1 MNKPLRHRALLRF
14 PRRLKGPLA
23 LLLCLIT
30 PLHGM
35 AGDIL
40 RGGAA
45 AGGGRRNNPQ
55 PGADATAG
63 GAAAQAARR
72 NAGDALARTSR
83 AIEAVQRL
91 QLQARSQVG
100 GGNGMNP
107 NSPGTPL
114 PSVPD
119 GLGTGGLDPLGAPVG
134 ADAPVQTPGTG
145 GSVTVTVKQQLQQA
159 FLEWRTFNV
168 GRNTTLYFD
177 QTKGGKSAGQW
188 IAFNS
193 VKDPTGRPSQIL
205 GQIKAEGQ
213 VYVINANG
221 IIFGG
226 KSQVNAHALVA
237 SALPVNTNLTSS
249 GLLNNPDLQPLFS
262 AIEVAAGAKG
272 TPKFTPDLNGTGKV
286 GDVRV
291 EAGAQ
296 ITAPTT
302 ADKVGG
308 RVVLAG
314 ANVVNEGTI
323 STPDGQAI
331 LAAGL
336 QVGMMGHSS
345 SDPSLR
351 GLDVFVGAVEDPL
364 VSAWTG
370 SAGTVTNLG
379 IINAQRGNIT
389 MAGRS
394 VRQNGVLAATTSVS
408 FNGRID
414 LQAGYAA
421 VANPIYDPTNTAFGA
436 PFLFGGTG
444 EVVLGQGSVTQIL
457 PEWDSSETLVGTR
470 LALPSQVN
478 LRGRVV
484 RLMDD
489 AMLLAPNATV
499 NLEAGAWKL
508 DSIGGTLR
516 NQFVYSEGQVHVGK
530 GAFINVAGSAAVQA
544 SILQNILTLQLRG
557 SEFADFSY
565 NRNGDLR
572 GVDLTI
578 DIRRQGV
585 FDGHTWVGT
594 PLADAS
600 GFVGL
605 IQRDAA
611 QLTID
616 GGSLNIRSG
625 GSVILQQGSTLDV
638 SGGYVDYQGAVVTTS
653 RVMLGGRLVDIADAT
668 PDTVYDGLYTGS
680 FTTTSNQW
688 GVSRTYTSQLLRG
701 TRFEAGY
708 VYGGSGGS
716 LNIQAPSLALDA
728 TMNAGTVNGQR
739 QIEVQAAHS
748 TLSIQ
753 LQNQKAVGPTY
764 FNQSPTPPTVLF
776 QSGLTQT
783 AAPDFAVDGSGNP
796 VGLSGDR
803 LTTLLL
809 SPENLKRAG
818 FGKLTVSN
826 RDGNVVLAAGEV
838 LEMQP
843 GGGVTLEGANIDIQG
858 SIVSHGG
865 SVALRAYNLSPF
877 AVDELRQ
884 SADPSTPLANLG
896 RGRVT
901 VAGSS
906 VIDVS
911 GSLVD
916 DRFSLGTTP
925 YVLAGGSLSIS
936 GYDVDVRAGS
946 RLDVSGGA
954 RVDGVLDRTY
964 GRGGNLTLKGGADL
978 NLNWVG
984 GGSLKLAGQLQGM
997 AGTGVAGGSMTLQA
1011 PLIQIG
1017 GTAGADTLLIG
1028 SEFFNQG
1035 GFSSHRLIGIG
1046 AQSGPETYRPG
1057 LVIDASARVKPE
1069 VRSYIYE
1076 PDGPAMN
1083 VRTLLPH
1090 PGLRQ
1095 PSSLTFS
1102 ATGAVD
1108 EFSRLMVVRGDLVAR
1123 AGSVIDAGAR
1133 GSVSFTADT
1142 VSLLGQVSASGGS
1155 ITVQG
1160 EDRLPTLDPNPQKAF
1175 TTVYLGSTA
1184 RLSTAGSFLAV
1195 PDPFGRRI
1203 GTLLSGGRIQ
1213 VSGNI
1218 VAEDGSRLDASGT
1231 AETVDVI
1238 PANLGGNSL
1247 GGSLADGGGSV
1258 PASSGLTAPVNTV
1271 ASKPV
1276 RLESDG
1282 GSIILEGGQML
1293 HTQADLRA
1301 RAGGA
1306 TAEGGTLEV
1315 SSGRFYQN
1323 GVTPEPDDINL
1334 SVAQSR
1340 PGGAFFADPSAAIGA
1355 APSVPSGIG
1364 YFAAD
1369 DFASGGF
1376 DNLRLGGNVAFDG
1389 SVVVQARG
1397 SLAVATGGVLQAS
1410 ADVLL
1415 AGRHVAL
1422 GKVFDAPLA
1431 PTEVPNPF
1439 LQDVQPF
1446 FFAPTSGGGSLTVQA
1461 QLIDIGNLSLQGIG
1475 SASFIAENGD
1485 IRGNGTF
1492 NMAGSLL
1499 MRAAQVYP
1507 VTGTDFTI
1515 SVYDPSLAVKGSAAF
1530 EAAGSKAL
1538 PLSAGGSL
1546 KVYASNI
1553 RQDGVLRAPF
1563 GSIELGWN
1571 GEGTRPQ
1578 DLITGSKAQIPV
1590 TQSLTLG
1597 TGSITSVSGVDPLTG
1612 KGLLVPYGTSTDG
1625 VSWIDPSGLD
1635 ITAGGLPEKTILL
1648 SSRQITTQD
1657 GALQDLRGGG
1667 DLLAYRFV
1675 SGTSGTRDILAD
1687 EGLFAVL
1694 PGYQD
1699 WYAPFGAF
1707 NTGAEAASLKGDL
1720 GYVNGTIR
1728 VGDRVQ
1734 LGGGAGL
1741 AAGLYTLL
1749 PARYALL
1756 PGAFLITP
1764 QSGVPVSSQL
1774 RPDGAVLTSGQRYNT
1789 LSTTR
1794 AAPLLQ
1800 QRFEIAS
1807 STTLAQ
1813 RAQYDTFSANT
1824 FLAAYAAQRGL
1835 DLQRL
1840 PRDSGRMVLDAT
1852 SAMSLAGTVS
1862 ARPITTQ
1869 GRDGSIDISSPLDII
1884 IGHQDS
1890 VPVAGKLLLS
1900 ARQLSSFGVGSLL
1913 IGGVRSQAEGGTA
1926 VAVKTRNITVDNM
1939 NTAQGEAEVLE
1950 GPEIILAASGLIEL
1964 TADAVVRQ
1972 SGALSGGA
1980 ETLLLGSSSVSG
1992 SGSGSLLRVSSD
2004 LGAAVRRLGVTPGT
2018 GAAAMTLGA
2027 GSQVSGVS
2035 VLLDS
2040 TFATTF
2046 ASSAVVEGT
2055 SIGFSSGQVSLVL
2068 GGSSG
2073 PTSGRGLVLDATALS
2088 NLGSAR
2094 SLSLLS
2100 YTTLDT
2106 YGSGTLGGGTL
2117 DSLSLSAA
2125 QIRGFS
2131 NSGGVV
2137 TFAARRVDIANSANA
2152 AASGTETGTA
2162 GGTLRIEAEE
2172 LHLGGNASRIVQ
2184 YGAVQ
2189 AEASKGIFLDGS
2201 GSLTVGG
2208 SLSLAAPW
2216 MKSAAGSSQSIT
2228 STGAMEVTS
2237 AGSAAFQ
2244 AGGAAASLSLTGSSL
2259 RFDSRMTLPG
2269 GSVTLRAASG
2279 SLQMGGE
2286 VSTAGIASGPVGQ
2299 QRLLQAGNIRLAADQ
2314 GNVTVSGTLDVSAV
2328 TGGEAG
2334 RVDISV
2340 PSGSVSLG
2348 AATLLG
2354 TGGASF
2360 GLDVR
2365 QMTSTSGLHTLLNNA
2380 GFTGQR
2386 DFRVRDGDVVLDG
2399 NARVAGLTLGAD
2411 AGAIRVTGQVDA
2423 SGVTGGTIR
2432 LLAYKGVTLQSG
2444 ARLDASAE
2452 KVDSA
2457 GKGGDVY
2464 LETRGQSGG
2473 QIDIQSGS
2481 VVDLSV
2487 DAALTAG
2494 QFSGTLHL
2502 RAPQTGGGTD
2512 LALRPVA
2519 GSVLGASAIT
2529 AEGFQVYDLTGG
2541 GTITTAVRDQVLA
2554 NGNAFA
2560 ANESAITSRLFT
2572 GGNAALASSFVLLTG
2587 AELVNRTGDL
2597 TLGNTNP
2604 GAGSTAWDLS
2614 GFRFG
2619 ARQSAGVLTLRASG
2633 NLVFNEALSDGFTSA
2648 AYNAQLMTNNSLV
2661 SDHVEGWSYRL
2672 AAGADFS
2679 SVDHRSVVQGGG
2691 SLLLGRNAGDAN
2703 EIASNLGERARTSV
2717 AVAGFYQVIRTGGGG
2732 IDISTG
2738 ADVRLLNQYATIYS
2752 AGVRVADPTM
2762 GGRFD
2767 LPILDYAGGTSS
2779 LGPIQQTPPYAVQ
2792 YAQGGGNVEIRAG
2805 NDIIHL
2811 TRNAAGELVADS
2823 QRQLPMNWL
2832 YRRGYVDPMTGQFG
2846 TARFGDVA
2854 TTSWWVDYSNFFEGV
2869 GALGGGNVS
2878 MTAGRDIANVDA
2890 VVPTNARLSK
2900 DGVLTE
2906 LGGGSLSVQAGRNLD
2921 AGVYY
2926 VERGAGSL
2934 RAGGAIITNATRSP
2948 SLTNLADAAPLAS
2961 QAWLPTQLFVGKS
2974 SFDVRAG
2981 RDVLIAPASNPFLL
2995 PGGYSNSFWY
3005 KTYFNTYSQDASVSV
3020 TSLSGSVTLRSSTTL
3035 PTVGGGGAMS
3045 VLLAWIQNQL
3055 LYNAQNPGTSSYYH
3069 PWLRLNETKVDSF
3082 GTVAS
3087 LAPGS
3092 LKLAALGGDVNV
3104 VGGFTLAP
3112 SSRGTLDILAT
3123 GSVNALQPN
3132 GRTTVN
3138 GASTTAWGSSIIN
3151 VSDASPQSI
3160 PGLANPFAFQTLG
3173 GLAAST
3179 ASASGDNFLL
3189 FLDASLRETGSTQG
3203 AFGVLQ
3209 AKQALHAQGLLHAG
3223 DTEPV
3228 RVTAQ
3233 GGDISGLGLFTP
3245 KMARILAARDIR
3257 DVAFYLQNTAATDV
3271 SVVSSG
3277 RDMILYDAG
3286 SLLRTQANSSG
3297 NIINVGDSPLA
3308 GDIQVSGPGSLE
3320 VLAGRHLDLGS
3331 GGNNSDGTGVGITSI
3346 GNGRNPSLP
3355 FDGASLTLAAGIGP
3369 SAGLAASSVD
3379 FSRFI
3384 TEVINGPRGGRYLSD
3399 YAKATGSTVDT
3410 LGEFQALSPEE
3421 QRRVALGVFAIAL
3434 RTAGR
3439 EHSSEGTDYEDGFA
3453 AIGSLF
3459 PGTAWSGDITT
3470 QARDIRTKSGGG
3482 IDILVPGGGL
3492 KLATA
3497 LLGNSLAPPGIITE
3511 GGGGINIFAD
3521 QNVDIG
3527 IARIFTLRGGDEVI
3541 WSSKGD
3547 IAAGSSSKTVQSAPP
3562 TRVIIDPQSADL
3574 KTDLAGLATG
3584 GGIGVLATVAGV
3596 PPGNVDLIAPNG
3608 TVDAGDAGIRATGN
3622 LNIAATVVLNSGNIS
3637 VGGTASGGA
3646 AAPAAAAVNVSGMS
3660 SSSNTAAAAAN
3671 TAATKPGAAKE
3682 NTVAQNDD
3690 SQTPSLMSVEV
3701 LGYGGGEGEEDEE
3714 QKKRRQSLP

>member
-1 MNKPLRHRALLRF
+1 MNPPIRHRALLRF
-14 PRRLKGPLA
+14 PRPLKAPMA
-23 LLLCLIT
+23 LLLSLIL

-45 AGGGRRNNPQ
+45 AGGGRRNEPQ
-55 PGADATAG
+55 PGADVTAG
-63 GAAAQAARR
+63 SAAAQAARR

-100 GGNGMNP
+100 GGNGINP
-107 NSPGTPL
+107 NSPGTQL

-119 GLGTGGLDPLGAPVG
+119 GLGTGGLDVLVPPVG
-134 ADAPVQTPGTG
+134 ADAPTQTPGTG
-145 GSVTVTVKQQLQQA
+145 SSVTVTVKQQLQQA
-159 FLEWRTFNV
+159 FLQWRTFNV

-221 IIFGG
+221 IIFGRN
-226 KSQVNAHALVA
+226 SQVNAHALVA

-272 TPKFTPDLNGTGKV
+272 TPKFTPDLNGTSKV

-302 ADKVGG
+302 EEKVGG

-389 MAGRS
+389 MAGKS
-394 VRQNGVLAATTSVS
+394 VRQSGVLAASTSVS

-414 LQAGYAA
+414 LQAAYGA

-444 EVVLGQGSVTQIL
+444 DVVLGQGSVTQIL
-457 PEWDSSETLVGTR
+457 PEWESNETLVGTR

-499 NLEAGAWKL
+499 NLDAGAWKL

-572 GVDLTI
+572 GVDLMI
-578 DIRRQGV
+578 DVRRQGV
-585 FDGHTWVGT
+585 FDGRTWVGT

-616 GGSLNIRSG
+616 GGNLNIRSG

-708 VYGGSGGS
+708 VYGGAGGS

-739 QIEVQAAHS
+739 QLEVQAAHS

-783 AAPDFAVDGSGNP
+783 GAPDFAVDGSGNA

-818 FGKLTVSN
+818 FGKLTVGN
-826 RDGNVVLAAGEV
+826 HDGSVVLAAGEA

-865 SVALRAYNLSPF
+865 SVALSAYNLSPF

-884 SADPSTPLANLG
+884 SADPSTPLANIG

-916 DRFSLGTTP
+916 DRFSLGTSP
-925 YVLAGGSLSIS
+925 YMLAGGSLNIS
-936 GYDVDVRAGS
+936 AYDVDIRAGS
-946 RLDVSGGA
+946 QLDVSGGA

-984 GGSLKLAGQLQGM
+984 GGSLKLAGQLRGM
-997 AGTGVAGGSMTLQA
+997 AGTGVLGGSLTLQA
-1011 PLIQIG
+1011 PLIQVG
-1017 GTAGADTLLIG
+1017 GTASSDTLLVS

-1035 GFSSHRLIGIG
+1035 GFSSHRLIGVGI
-1046 AQSGPETYRPG
+1046 QSGPETYRPG

-1069 VRSYIYE
+1069 VQSYIYK

-1083 VRTLLPH
+1083 VRKLLPH

-1095 PSSLTFS
+1095 PSSLSFS

-1108 EFSRLMVVRGDLVAR
+1108 EFSRLMTVRGDLVAQ

-1133 GSVSFTADT
+1133 GSVAFTADT
-1142 VSLLGQVSASGGS
+1142 VSLLGSVSASGGR

-1160 EDRLPTLDPNPQKAF
+1160 ADRLPTLDPNPPKAF

-1195 PDPFGRRI
+1195 PDAFGRRI
-1203 GTLLSGGRIQ
+1203 GTLLSGGKIQ

-1218 VAEDGSRLDASGT
+1218 VAEEGSRLDASGT

-1238 PANLGGNSL
+1238 PANLGGNSV
-1247 GGSLADGGGSV
+1247 GGSLAGGDGSV
-1258 PASSGLTAPVNTV
+1258 PPSSGLTAPVNGI
-1271 ASKPV
+1271 ASKSV

-1282 GSIILEGGQML
+1282 GTIILDGGQML

-1301 RAGGA
+1301 RAGGS

-1315 SSGRFYQN
+1315 SSGRFYEN

-1334 SVAQSR
+1334 SVGQSR
-1340 PGGAFFADPSAAIGA
+1340 PGGAFFADPLAAIGA

-1369 DFASGGF
+1369 EFASGGF
-1376 DNLRLGGNVAFDG
+1376 DNLKLGGNVAFDG
-1389 SVVVQARG
+1389 SVAIQARG

-1410 ADVLL
+1410 ADVLV

-1475 SASFIAENGD
+1475 SASFIAQNGD

-1492 NMAGSLL
+1492 NMAGSLI
-1499 MRAAQVYP
+1499 MQAAQVYP
-1507 VTGTDFTI
+1507 VTGTDFTV
-1515 SVYDPSLAVKGSAAF
+1515 SVYDPSALVKGSAAF
-1530 EAAGSKAL
+1530 ETAGSKAL

-1553 RQDGVLRAPF
+1553 RQDGVLRAPY

-1578 DLITGSKAQIPV
+1578 DLIAGSKAQIPV
-1590 TQSLTLG
+1590 TQSLSLG
-1597 TGSITSVSGVDPLTG
+1597 SGSITSVSGVDPLTG

-1648 SSRQITTQD
+1648 SSRQIITQT
-1657 GALQDLRGGG
+1657 GAQQDLRGGG

-1789 LSTTR
+1789 SSATR
-1794 AAPLLQ
+1794 TAPLLQ

-1807 STTLAQ
+1807 SATLAQ

-1824 FLAAYAAQRGL
+1824 FLAAYAAQRGFN
-1835 DLQRL
+1835 LQRL

-1852 SAMSLAGTVS
+1852 SAMSLAGTVT
-1862 ARPITTQ
+1862 ARPISAQ
-1869 GRDGSIDISSPLDII
+1869 GRDGRIDISSPLDII

-1890 VPVAGKLLLS
+1890 APVAGKLLLD

-1913 IGGVRSQAEGGTA
+1913 IGGVRSQAEDGTA

-1939 NTAQGEAEVLE
+1939 NMAEVEAEVLE

-1964 TADAVVRQ
+1964 KSGAVVRQ
-1972 SGALSGGA
+1972 AGVLSGDA
-1980 ETLLLGSSSVSG
+1980 DTLLLGSNSLSG

-2004 LGAAVRRLGVTPGT
+2004 LGAAVRRFGVTPGT

-2055 SIGFSSGQVSLVL
+2055 SIGFSSGQISLVL

-2073 PTSGRGLVLDATALS
+2073 PTSGRGLVLDASALS

-2106 YGSGTLGGGTL
+2106 YGSGTLGGGL

-2184 YGAVQ
+2184 YGVVQ
-2189 AEASKGIFLDGS
+2189 AEASKGIFLDGT

-2216 MKSAAGSSQSIT
+2216 MKSAAGSSQSIN
-2228 STGAMEVTS
+2228 STGSMEVTS
-2237 AGSAAFQ
+2237 AGSAVFQ

-2259 RFDSRMTLPG
+2259 LFDSRMTLPS
-2269 GSVTLRAASG
+2269 GSVTLRATTG
-2279 SLQMGGE
+2279 SLQVGGV
-2286 VSTAGIASGPVGQ
+2286 VSTAGIASGPAGQ
-2299 QRLLQAGNIRLAADQ
+2299 QRLLQGGSIRLAADQ
-2314 GNVTVSGTLDVSAV
+2314 GGVTVSGTLDVSAV
-2328 TGGEAG
+2328 AGGEAG
-2334 RVDISV
+2334 RLDISV

-2348 AATLLG
+2348 SATLLG

-2365 QMTSTSGLHTLLNNA
+2365 QMASTSSLHSLLNNA

-2386 DFRVRDGDVVLDG
+2386 DLRVRDGDVVLDG
-2399 NARVAGLTLGAD
+2399 SASVTGLTVSAD
-2411 AGAIRVTGQVDA
+2411 AGAVRVTGQVDA

-2432 LLAYKGVTLQSG
+2432 LLASKGVTLQSG
-2444 ARLDASAE
+2444 SRLDVSAE

-2457 GKGGDVY
+2457 GKGGAVY

-2481 VVDLSV
+2481 VIDLSV

-2494 QFSGTLHL
+2494 EFSGTLHL
-2502 RAPQTGGGTD
+2502 RAPQTGGSTD
-2512 LALRPVA
+2512 LGLRPVT
-2519 GSVLGASAIT
+2519 GSILGASAIT
-2529 AEGFQVYDLTGG
+2529 AEGFQVYDLTGS
-2541 GTITTAVRDQVLA
+2541 GTITSAVRDQVLA
-2554 NGNAFA
+2554 NGSAFA
-2560 ANESAITSRLFT
+2560 VNESTITSRLFT
-2572 GGNAALASSFVLLTG
+2572 GANAGLASSFVLLTG
-2587 AELVNRTGDL
+2587 AELINRTGDL

-2619 ARQSAGVLTLRASG
+2619 ARQSAGVLTLRAAG
-2633 NLVFNEALSDGFTSA
+2633 NLVFNESLSDGFTSG

-2661 SDHVEGWSYRL
+2661 SDPVEGWSYRL

-2679 SVDHRSVVQGGG
+2679 SVDHRSVVQGTG

-2703 EIASNLGERARTSV
+2703 EIASNLGEKARTSV

-2738 ADVRLLNQYATIYS
+2738 ADVRLLNQYASIYS
-2752 AGVRVADPTM
+2752 AGVRVVDPTM

-2767 LPILDYAGGTSS
+2767 LPILDFAGGTSS
-2779 LGPIQQTPPYAVQ
+2779 LGPVQQTPPYAVQ

-2805 NDIIHL
+2805 NDILHL

-2846 TARFGDVA
+2846 AARFGDVA
-2854 TTSWWVDYSNFFEGV
+2854 TTTWWVDYSNFFEGV
-2869 GALGGGNVS
+2869 GALGGGNIS
-2878 MTAGRDIANVDA
+2878 MSAGRDIANVDA

-2906 LGGGSLSVQAGRNLD
+2906 LGGGSLSVRAGRNLD

-2926 VERGAGSL
+2926 VERGAGNL
-2934 RAGGAIITNATRSP
+2934 RAGGSIITNATRSP

-2961 QAWLPTQLFVGKS
+2961 QTWLPTQLFVGKS

-3055 LYNAQNPGTSSYYH
+3055 LYNAQNPGTSSFYH

-3092 LKLAALGGDVNV
+3092 LKLAALGGNVNV
-3104 VGGFTLAP
+3104 VGGVTLAP

-3138 GASTTAWGSSIIN
+3138 GAFTTAWGSSIIN

-3257 DVAFYLQNTAATDV
+3257 DVAFYLQNTAASDV

-3277 RDMILYDAG
+3277 RDMILNDAG
-3286 SLLRTQANSSG
+3286 SLLRTLANSSG

-3308 GDIQVSGPGSLE
+3308 GDIQVSGPGSLQ

-3331 GGNNSDGTGVGITSI
+3331 GGNNSDGTGVGVTSI

-3369 SAGLAASSVD
+3369 SAGLVSSSVD

-3384 TEVINGPRGGRYLSD
+3384 TDVINGPRGAQYLSD
-3399 YAKATGSTVDT
+3399 YGKATGSTVDT
-3410 LGEFQALSPEE
+3410 LGEFQALSPDE
-3421 QRRVALGVFAIAL
+3421 QRRVALGVFAISL

-3439 EHSSEGTDYEDGFA
+3439 EHSSKGTDYEDGFA
-3453 AIGSLF
+3453 AIASLF
-3459 PGTAWSGDITT
+3459 PGTSWSGDITT
-3470 QARDIRTKSGGG
+3470 QARDIRTKSGGS

-3511 GGGGINIFAD
+3511 GGGGINIFAN

-3584 GGIGVLATVAGV
+3584 GGIGVLATVANV

-3690 SQTPSLMSVEV
+3690 SQTPSMMSVEV
-3701 LGYGGGEGEEDEE
+3701 LGYGGGEADEDEE